1 MSVGHENGNVS
12 RRTDPA
18 GTEPAEWDDLKGDVG
33 EIAGVAIERGRHF
46 LDTARHQATDYV
58 DRRKGDMAQSVA
70 DLANSLRESTKSFDD
85 RPNIRAFVDSAAE
98 GLDQFAGS
106 IREQSFSDIYGEV
119 EEAMRRRP
127 VAVAAVSV
135 ALGFLAARFI
145 KASAENSSAERAAP
159 GRRYQASERSRSGAS
174 QASAQRA

>member
-1 MSVGHENGNVS
+1 MSVGYEDRNVN

-18 GTEPAEWDDLKGDVG
+18 GNETADWDDLKSDVG
-33 EIAGVAIERGRHF
+33 DIAGVAIERGRHF

-70 DLANSLRESTKSFDD
+70 DLAGSLRESTSSFDD
-85 RPNIRAFVDSAAE
+85 RPNIKAFVDSAAE
-98 GLDQFAGS
+98 GLEQLADS
-106 IREQSFSDIYGEV
+106 IRQRSFPEIYSEV
-119 EEAMRRRP
+119 EDVMRRRP

-145 KASAENSSAERAAP
+145 KASSEGRNAEMMAAER
-159 GRRYQASERSRSGAS
+159 RHQASERMRRGAS
-174 QASAQRA
+174 QPSTRGA